1 MSIEDVLQ
9 RVKMFL
15 LKSIPQVDKFIKNEK
30 FASLAS
36 TLLVQITAEVLQDLR
51 ESILKNEIES
61 FSEDELV
68 KSVLQKY
75 KEITKPSL
83 QKIINATG
91 VIVHTNLGR
100 SLIDAKAFERV
111 KGVVTSYNNLEY
123 DLEKGKRG
131 ERYSH
136 ISSVICR
143 LLGCEDVL
151 IVNNNASAVFLILN
165 TFAKKKEVVVSRGEL
180 VEIGG
185 SFRVPDVMKQSGAKL
200 VEVGATN
207 KTHLYDYEN
216 AISEKTSML
225 MKVHKSNYSIE
236 GFSSEVEFKEL
247 VKLAKEK
254 NLIDYYDMGS
264 GHLVD
269 LPYGLD
275 QHEPSV
281 LKYMQENPSL
291 LSFSGDKL
299 LGSVQAGIIVGKKEY
314 IAKLKKNQ
322 LLRMLRVD
330 KLTLALLEDSV
341 TSVLLNKLDEIPTLR
356 MLFTRTC
363 ELRENALVLQDAIKD
378 ICESEIIETKTV
390 IGGGTTPN
398 KMIPSIAL
406 AIKIDNYK
414 QNKMEKLFRA
424 KNIIGRIEN
433 DRFLLD
439 FRAIRKSE
447 IKEIIHVVKEI
458 ANV

>member
-1 MSIEDVLQ
+1 
-9 RVKMFL
+9 MFL

-75 KEITKPSL
+75 EEITKPSL

-100 SLIDAKAFERV
+100 SLIDANAFERV

-136 ISSVICR
+136 ISDAICR

-341 TSVLLNKLDEIPTLR
+341 TSVLLNKLDEIPTLK
-356 MLFTRTC
+356 MLFTSTC

-378 ICESEIIETKTV
+378 ICDCEVLETKTV

-406 AIKIDNYK
+406 AIKINNYK

-447 IKEIIHVVKEI
+447 IQEIVHVVKEI

>member
-1 MSIEDVLQ
+1 
-9 RVKMFL
+9 MFL
-15 LKSIPQVDKFIKNEK
+15 LKSIPKVDKFTQNEK
-30 FASLAS
+30 FDDLAS
-36 TLLVQITAEVLQDLR
+36 SLVVSITQEVFQNLR
-51 ESILKNEIES
+51 ENILKNEVES
-61 FSEDELV
+61 FSEGELV
-68 KSVLQKY
+68 DAVIQKY
-75 KEITKPSL
+75 AELTKPSL
-83 QKIINATG
+83 QKLVNATG

-100 SLIDAKAFERV
+100 SLIDAKAFDRV
-111 KGVVTSYNNLEY
+111 KDVVTSYNNLEY
-123 DLEKGKRG
+123 DLVKGKRG

-136 ISSVICR
+136 ISDVICR

-165 TFAKKKEVVVSRGEL
+165 TFAKKKEVIVSRGEL

-185 SFRVPDVMKQSGAKL
+185 SFRIPNVMKESGAKL

-207 KTHLYDYEN
+207 KTHLRDYED
-216 AISEKTSML
+216 AITDKTSML

-247 VKLAKEK
+247 LHLAREK

-269 LPYGLD
+269 LPFGLD

-281 LKYMQENPSL
+281 IKYMQENPSL

-330 KLTLALLEDSV
+330 KLTLALLEDSI
-341 TSVLLNKLDEIPTLR
+341 TSVLLNKTDEIPTLK
-356 MLFTRTC
+356 MLFC
-363 ELRENALVLQDAIKD
+363 SLDELRKNALLLQDSIKD

-398 KMIPSIAL
+398 RTIPSIAL
-406 AIKIDNYK
+406 SVKIKNYK

-424 KNIIGRIEN
+424 KNIIGRIED

-439 FRAIRKSE
+439 FRAIQKSE
-447 IKEIIHVVKEI
+447 IQQIINAVKEI
-458 ANV
+458 ASV

>member
-1 MSIEDVLQ
+1 
-9 RVKMFL
+9 MFL
-15 LKSIPQVDKFIKNEK
+15 LKSIPKVDKFVENKK
-30 FASLAS
+30 FDDLAS
-36 TLLVQITAEVLQDLR
+36 SLVLSITQEVLQDLR
-51 ESILKNEIES
+51 QNILKEEVKS

-68 KSVLQKY
+68 DAVLQKY
-75 KEITKPSL
+75 AKLTKPSL
-83 QKIINATG
+83 QKLINATG

-100 SLIDAKAFERV
+100 SLVDAKTFERV
-111 KGVVTSYNNLEY
+111 KDIVTSYNNLEY

-136 ISSVICR
+136 VSDVICK

-151 IVNNNASAVFLILN
+151 IVNNNASAVFLVLN

-185 SFRVPDVMKQSGAKL
+185 SFRIPEVMKQSGAKL
-200 VEVGATN
+200 IEVGATN
-207 KTHLYDYEN
+207 KTHLHDYED
-216 AISEKTSML
+216 AITKKTSML
-225 MKVHKSNYSIE
+225 MKVHKSNYTIE
-236 GFSSEVEFKEL
+236 GFSSEVEFKEI
-247 VKLAKEK
+247 VRLAREN

-281 LKYMQENPSL
+281 LKYMQEKPSL

-330 KLTLALLEDSV
+330 KLTLAMLEDSV
-341 TSVLLNKLDEIPTLR
+341 TSVLLNKIDEIPTLK
-356 MLFTRTC
+356 MLFTHTD
-363 ELRENALVLQDAIKD
+363 ELRQNALMLQDAIKD
-378 ICESEIIETKTV
+378 ICESKIIETKTV

-398 KMIPSIAL
+398 RTIPSIAL
-406 AIKIDNYK
+406 TIKIKNYK
-414 QNKMEKLFRA
+414 QNKIEKLFRER
-424 KNIIGRIEN
+424 KIIGRIQE
-433 DRFLLD
+433 DKFLLD
-439 FRAIRKSE
+439 FRAIQKNE
-447 IKEIIHVVKEI
+447 IKQIIKVVKEL
-458 ANV
+458 ADV

>member
-1 MSIEDVLQ
+1 
-9 RVKMFL
+9 MFL

-51 ESILKNEIES
+51 ESILNNEIES

-68 KSVLQKY
+68 KKVLQKY
-75 KEITKPSL
+75 KDITKPSL

-100 SLIDAKAFERV
+100 SLIDVNAFERV

-136 ISSVICR
+136 ISDVICR

-165 TFAKKKEVVVSRGEL
+165 TFAKQKEVVVSRGEL

-247 VKLAKEK
+247 VKLAREK

-341 TSVLLNKLDEIPTLR
+341 TSVLLNKLDEIPTLK
-356 MLFTRTC
+356 MLFTSTC

-378 ICESEIIETKTV
+378 ICDCEVLETKTV

-406 AIKIDNYK
+406 AVKIDNYK

>member
-1 MSIEDVLQ
+1 
-9 RVKMFL
+9 MFL
-15 LKSIPQVDKFIKNEK
+15 LKSIPKVDKFIENEK
-30 FASLAS
+30 FKDLAS
-36 TLLVQITAEVLQDLR
+36 SLVVSLTQEVLQNLR
-51 ESILKNEIES
+51 ENILKGEVES
-61 FSEDELV
+61 FTEDELV
-68 KSVLQKY
+68 QSVVEKY
-75 KEITKPSL
+75 DTLTKPSL
-83 QKIINATG
+83 QKLINATG

-100 SLIDAKAFERV
+100 SLIDPKSFEKV
-111 KGVVTSYNNLEY
+111 KDVVTGYNNLEY
-123 DLEKGKRG
+123 DLAKGKRG

-136 ISSVICR
+136 ISDVICR

-165 TFAKKKEVVVSRGEL
+165 TFAKKKEVIVSRGEL

-185 SFRVPDVMKQSGAKL
+185 SFRIPEVMKQSGANL

-207 KTHLYDYEN
+207 KTHLRDYEN
-216 AISEKTSML
+216 NITKKTSML
-225 MKVHKSNYSIE
+225 MKVHKSNYTIE
-236 GFSSEVEFKEL
+236 GFSSEVEFKEI
-247 VKLAKEK
+247 VALAKEK

-275 QHEPSV
+275 QSEPSV

-330 KLTLALLEDSV
+330 KLTLALLEESV
-341 TSVLLNKLDEIPTLR
+341 TSVLLNNLDEIPTLK
-356 MLFTRTC
+356 MLFSSVE
-363 ELRENALVLQDAIKD
+363 ELKANALSLQTQISE

-390 IGGGTTPN
+390 VGGGTTPN
-398 KMIPSIAL
+398 KTIPSIAL
-406 AIKIDNYK
+406 SVKIKNYK
-414 QNKMEKLFRA
+414 QNKMEKLFRE
-424 KNIIGRIEN
+424 KKIIGRIED

-439 FRAIRKSE
+439 FRAIQKSE
-447 IKEIIHVVKEI
+447 IAQIVNVVKEI

>member
-1 MSIEDVLQ
+1 
-9 RVKMFL
+9 MFL

-30 FASLAS
+30 FASLS
-36 TLLVQITAEVLQDLR
+36 LTLLVQITAEVLQDLR
-51 ESILKNEIES
+51 ERILKNEIES

-68 KSVLQKY
+68 KKVLQKY
-75 KEITKPSL
+75 KDITKPSL

-100 SLIDAKAFERV
+100 SLIDTNAFERV
-111 KGVVTSYNNLEY
+111 KGIVTSYNNLEY

-136 ISSVICR
+136 ISDAICR

-165 TFAKKKEVVVSRGEL
+165 TFAKQKEVVVSRGEL

-247 VKLAKEK
+247 VKLAREK

-264 GHLVD
+264 GHLVN

-341 TSVLLNKLDEIPTLR
+341 ISVLLNKLDEIPTLK
-356 MLFTRTC
+356 MLFASTC
-363 ELRENALVLQDAIKD
+363 ELKENALVLQDAIKD
-378 ICESEIIETKTV
+378 ICDCEVLETKTV

-439 FRAIRKSE
+439 FRTIRKSE
-447 IKEIIHVVKEI
+447 IQEIAHVVKEI

>member
-1 MSIEDVLQ
+1 
-9 RVKMFL
+9 MFL
-15 LKSIPQVDKFIKNEK
+15 LKSIPKVDKFIENKK
-30 FASLAS
+30 FDDLAPSL
-36 TLLVQITAEVLQDLR
+36 VVKITQEVLKDLR
-51 ESILKNEIES
+51 QSILDNEIDS

-68 KSVLQKY
+68 LRVLHKY
-75 KEITKPSL
+75 EEITKPSL

-100 SLIDAKAFERV
+100 SLIDARAFERV
-111 KGVVTSYNNLEY
+111 KEVVTSYNNLEY

-131 ERYSH
+131 ERYYH
-136 ISSVICR
+136 ISDALCR

-165 TFAKKKEVVVSRGEL
+165 TFAKKKKVVVSRGEL

-185 SFRVPDVMKQSGAKL
+185 SFRIPEVMKQSGAKL

-207 KTHLYDYEN
+207 KTHLRDYEN
-216 AISEKTSML
+216 AITKKTSML

-247 VKLAKEK
+247 VQLAKEK

-341 TSVLLNKLDEIPTLR
+341 ISILLNKIDEIPTLR
-356 MLFTRTC
+356 MLFTSTD
-363 ELRENALVLQDAIKD
+363 ELRQNALILQDAIKD
-378 ICESEIIETKTV
+378 ICDCEVLKTKTV

-398 KMIPSIAL
+398 RTIPSIAL

-439 FRAIRKSE
+439 FRAIQKSE
-447 IKEIIHVVKEI
+447 IAQIINVVKEI

>member
-1 MSIEDVLQ
+1 
-9 RVKMFL
+9 MFL
-15 LKSIPQVDKFIKNEK
+15 LKSIPKVDKFIENEK
-30 FASLAS
+30 FSDLSTSLIVS
-36 TLLVQITAEVLQDLR
+36 ITQEVLQDLR
-51 ESILKNEIES
+51 ESILKNEVES

-68 KSVLQKY
+68 DRVLYKY
-75 KEITKPSL
+75 NKLTKPSL
-83 QKIINATG
+83 EKLINATG

-100 SLIDAKAFERV
+100 SLIDEKTFDRAKE
-111 KGVVTSYNNLEY
+111 VVTSYNNLEY
-123 DLEKGKRG
+123 DIAKGKRG

-136 ISSVICR
+136 ISDVICR

-165 TFAKKKEVVVSRGEL
+165 TFAKKKEVIVSRGEL

-185 SFRVPDVMKQSGAKL
+185 SFRVPDVMRDSGAKL

-216 AISEKTSML
+216 AISNKTSML

-247 VKLAKEK
+247 IKLAKDK
-254 NLIDYYDMGS
+254 DVIDYYDMGS

-275 QHEPSV
+275 QYEPSV
-281 LKYMQENPSL
+281 LKYMQEDPSL

-330 KLTLALLEDSV
+330 KLTLAILEESV
-341 TSVLLNKLDEIPTLR
+341 TSILLQNMDEIPTLK
-356 MLFTRTC
+356 MLFTPVS
-363 ELRENALVLQDAIKD
+363 ELRENAEQLQESIKD
-378 ICESEIIETKTV
+378 IAECEIIDTKTV

-398 KMIPSIAL
+398 RTIPTVAL
-406 AIKIDNYK
+406 AIKIKNYK

-424 KNIIGRIEN
+424 KRVIGRIE
-433 DRFLLD
+433 DDKFLID
-439 FRAIRKSE
+439 FRAINK
-447 IKEIIHVVKEI
+447 KEITQIIQITKEI
-458 ANV
+458 ADV

>member
-1 MSIEDVLQ
+1 
-9 RVKMFL
+9 MFL
-15 LKSIPQVDKFIKNEK
+15 LKSIPKVDKFILNEK
-30 FASLAS
+30 FDDLTTSLI
-36 TLLVQITAEVLQDLR
+36 VNITQEVLQNLR
-51 ESILKNEIES
+51 ESILNKSVES
-61 FSEDELV
+61 FTEDELV
-68 KSVLQKY
+68 DRVLHKY
-75 KEITKPSL
+75 DELTKPSL
-83 QKIINATG
+83 QKLINATG

-100 SLIDAKAFERV
+100 SLIDEKTFDKV
-111 KGVVTSYNNLEY
+111 KEVVTSYNNLEY
-123 DLEKGKRG
+123 DLAKGKRG

-136 ISSVICR
+136 ISQVICK

-165 TFAKKKEVVVSRGEL
+165 TFAKKKEVIVSRGEL

-185 SFRVPDVMKQSGAKL
+185 SFRVPDVMRDSGAKL

-216 AISEKTSML
+216 AINEKTSML

-247 VKLAKEK
+247 IKLAKG
-254 NLIDYYDMGS
+254 NGVIDYYDMGS

-269 LPYGLD
+269 LPYGLE
-275 QHEPSV
+275 QYEPSV
-281 LKYMQENPSL
+281 LEYMKENPSL

-330 KLTLALLEDSV
+330 KLTLALLEESV
-341 TSVLLNKLDEIPTLR
+341 KSILLENMDEIPTLK
-356 MLFTRTC
+356 MLFASTD
-363 ELRENALVLQDAIKD
+363 ELRENAQILYASIDD
-378 ICESEIIETKTV
+378 IAECEIIDTKTV

-398 KMIPSIAL
+398 RTIPSVAL
-406 AIKIDNYK
+406 SMKIKNYK
-414 QNKMEKLFRA
+414 PAKMEKLFRA
-424 KNIIGRIEN
+424 KKIIGRIED
-433 DRFLLD
+433 DRFLID
-439 FRAIRKSE
+439 FRAINKNE
-447 IKEIIHVVKEI
+447 IAQIIQVTKEI
-458 ANV
+458 ADV